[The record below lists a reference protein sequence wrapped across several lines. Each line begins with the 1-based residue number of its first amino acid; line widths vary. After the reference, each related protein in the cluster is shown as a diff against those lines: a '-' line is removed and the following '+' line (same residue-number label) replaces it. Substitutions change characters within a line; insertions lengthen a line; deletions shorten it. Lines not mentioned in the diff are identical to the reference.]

1 MESITNSSLERVKGI
16 GVKTLQFAVCAG
28 VLSILAYAASE
39 DVRRVADKNI
49 LNPLIEKALGIDP
62 NMDTDH
68 APYLPSLF

>member
-1 MESITNSSLERVKGI
+1 MESTPNSSLERVKEMGT
-16 GVKTLQFAVCAG
+16 KTLQIAVCAG
-28 VLSILAYAASE
+28 VLSILAYVASE